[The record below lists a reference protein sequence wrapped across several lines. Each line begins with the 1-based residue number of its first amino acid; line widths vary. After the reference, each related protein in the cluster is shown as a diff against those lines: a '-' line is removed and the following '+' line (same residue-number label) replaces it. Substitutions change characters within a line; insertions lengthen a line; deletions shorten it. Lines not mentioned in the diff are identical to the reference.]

1 MWSSVALFY
10 VFCPFLPTLIRE
22 EPKKKVFLV
31 LDNLRVHHSKVV
43 TAWLDEHK
51 AEIELFFLPP
61 YAPEYNPDELLN
73 SDIKRNAGAKQSP
86 RSQAELE
93 ANVQNRLD
101 YLSATPAHVAAFF
114 RAPLTRYAA

>member
-1 MWSSVALFY
+1 MNSEK
-10 VFCPFLPTLIRE
+10 LIDFMTRLIKDS
-22 EPKKKVFLV
+22 KKKVFLV

-43 TAWLDEHK
+43 KAWLEEHK
-51 AEIELFFLPP
+51 MQIELFFLPP

-73 SDIKRNAGAKQSP
+73 SDIKRNAGAKKSP

-101 YLSATPAHVAAFF
+101 YLSSTPAHVASFF
-114 RAPLTRYAA
+114 HAPLTRYAA